1 MSLNPR
7 ACFNSWGIIGAH
19 ACNEYVSMLPKVR
32 ALVNKVVQ
40 RNMAEGILFS
50 AGTDTSIIAY
60 EAVIFNTDIK
70 ALTVSFK
77 EGKPRDTPYVKK
89 MVSFLN
95 LNHKFHEFDSKD
107 TVRAAG
113 KVVEVLKT
121 FDPMEIRNSVPAYIG
136 LTIAKEMGIKSVLT
150 GDGLDELFGYP
161 WQFNLSETDFT
172 QALSGM
178 WGEMTFSSIPMGKSV
193 GVTVKAPYLDPL
205 FMDYA
210 KKLPIKLKV
219 NIENGEKYG
228 KFILRKTYEN
238 LIPNEVIWRSKAPLE
253 QGTGTWVLP
262 EYFENEI
269 SNEYFEEKKKHYLEK
284 DDVILTSKEQLVY
297 YEIFRKSFGKPSEV
311 YNDKSGKQCPNCKG
325 YVRTKIGF
333 CRICG
338 SYPI

>member
-1 MSLNPR
+1 MSLHR
-7 ACFNSWGIIGAH
+7 QELEST
-19 ACNEYVSMLPKVR
+19 LPKVR
-32 ALVNKVVQ
+32 LLVNKVVQ

-60 EAVIFNTDIK
+60 EAVKFNPDIK

-77 EGKPRDTPYVKK
+77 EGKPKDTRYVTR

-95 LNHKFHEFDSKD
+95 LNHEFHVFDSKD
-107 TVRAAG
+107 ALNTPG
-113 KVVEVLKT
+113 KVIEILKT
-121 FDPMEIRNSVPAYIG
+121 FDPMEIRNSIPAFIG
-136 LTIAKEMGIKSVLT
+136 LTVAKEKGIKSVLT
-150 GDGLDELFGYP
+150 GDALDELFGYP
-161 WQFNLSETDFT
+161 WQFHLSETELA
-172 QALSGM
+172 QALSEM
-178 WGEMTFSSIPMGKSV
+178 WKEMTFSSIPMGQSI

-219 NIENGEKYG
+219 NIKNGVKYG
-228 KFILRKTYEN
+228 KFILRKAYEN

-262 EYFENEI
+262 EYFEEKVA
-269 SNEYFEEKKKHYLEK
+269 NEYFEEKKKLYLEK

-297 YEIFRKSFGKPSEV
+297 YELFRKLFGKPSEV
-311 YNDKSGKQCPNCKG
+311 YNDESGKMCPNCKG
-325 YVRTKIGF
+325 YVKTKIGF

>member
-1 MSLNPR
+1 MSLNLQ
-7 ACFNSWGIIGAH
+7 
-19 ACNEYVSMLPKVR
+19 EYESLLPEVR

-40 RNMAEGILFS
+40 RNMAEGIMFS
-50 AGTDTSIIAY
+50 AGTDTSIVAY
-60 EAVIFNTDIK
+60 EAVKFNPEIK
-70 ALTVSFK
+70 ALTVSF
-77 EGKPRDTPYVKK
+77 EGGKPRDTRYVMR
-89 MVSFLN
+89 MVSSLD
-95 LNHKFHEFDSKD
+95 LHHEFHVFDSED
-107 TVRAAG
+107 TVSAAG

-136 LTIAKEMGIKSVLT
+136 LTVAKEKGINSVLT
-150 GDGLDELFGYP
+150 GDALDELFGYP
-161 WQFNLSETDFT
+161 WQFHLSETELA
-172 QALSGM
+172 QALSEM

-219 NIENGEKYG
+219 NIENGVKYG
-228 KFILRKTYEN
+228 KFILRKAYEN

-262 EYFENEI
+262 EYFESEI
-269 SNEYFEEKKKHYLEK
+269 ANEYFEEKKKLYLEK

-297 YEIFRKSFGKPSEV
+297 YELFRKRFGKPSEV

-325 YVRTKIGF
+325 YVKTKIGF

>member
-1 MSLNPR
+1 MESKKPEL
-7 ACFNSWGIIGAH
+7 IKL
-19 ACNEYVSMLPKVR
+19 LPGVR
-32 ALVNKVVQ
+32 ALVSKVVQ
-40 RNMAEGILFS
+40 KNMAEGILFS
-50 AGTDTSIIAY
+50 AGTDTSIVAY
-60 EAVIFNTDIK
+60 EAVKFNPDIK

-77 EGKPRDTPYVKK
+77 EGKPRDTRYVMR
-89 MVSFLN
+89 MVSSLN
-95 LNHKFHEFDSKD
+95 LNHEFHEFDSED
-107 TVRAAG
+107 AVRAAG

-121 FDPMEIRNSVPAYIG
+121 FDPMDIRNSVPAYIG
-136 LTIAKEMGIKSVLT
+136 LTVAKEKGISSVLT

-161 WQFNLSETDFT
+161 WQFHLSETEFT

-178 WGEMTFSSIPMGKSV
+178 WGEMTFSSIPMGKSL
-193 GVTVKAPYLDPL
+193 GVTVKAPYLDPM

-219 NIENGEKYG
+219 NLENGVKYG
-228 KFILRKTYEN
+228 KFILRKAYEN
-238 LIPNEVIWRSKAPLE
+238 LIPSEVIWRSKAPLE

-262 EYFENEI
+262 EYFENEVAD
-269 SNEYFEEKKKHYLEK
+269 EYFEEKKKLYLEK

-297 YEIFRKSFGKPSEV
+297 YELFKKRFGKPSEV

-325 YVRTKIGF
+325 YVKTKIGF

>member
-1 MSLNPR
+1 MPLNLQEYESL
-7 ACFNSWGIIGAH
+7 
-19 ACNEYVSMLPKVR
+19 LPEVR

-40 RNMAEGILFS
+40 RNMAEGIMFS
-50 AGTDTSIIAY
+50 AGTDTSIVAY
-60 EAVIFNTDIK
+60 EAVKFNPDIK
-70 ALTVSFK
+70 ALTVSFE
-77 EGKPRDTPYVKK
+77 EGKPRDTRYVMR
-89 MVSFLN
+89 MVSSLD
-95 LNHKFHEFDSKD
+95 LNHEFHVFDSED

-121 FDPMEIRNSVPAYIG
+121 FDPMDIRNSVPVYIG
-136 LTIAKEMGIKSVLT
+136 LTVGKEKGINSVLT
-150 GDGLDELFGYP
+150 GDALDELFGYP
-161 WQFNLSETDFT
+161 WQFHLSETELA
-172 QALSGM
+172 QALSEM
-178 WGEMTFSSIPMGKSV
+178 WGEMTFSSIPLGKSV

-219 NIENGEKYG
+219 NIENGVKYG
-228 KFILRKTYEN
+228 KFILRKAYEN

-262 EYFENEI
+262 EYFESEI
-269 SNEYFEEKKKHYLEK
+269 TNEYFEEKKKLYLEK

-297 YEIFRKSFGKPSEV
+297 YELFRKRFGKPSEV
-311 YNDKSGKQCPNCKG
+311 YKDKSGKQCPNCKG
-325 YVRTKIGF
+325 YVKTKNGF